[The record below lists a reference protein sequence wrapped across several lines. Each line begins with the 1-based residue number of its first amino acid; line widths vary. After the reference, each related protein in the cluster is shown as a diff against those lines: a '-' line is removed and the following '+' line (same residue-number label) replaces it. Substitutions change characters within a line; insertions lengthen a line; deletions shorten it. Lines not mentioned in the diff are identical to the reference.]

1 MLLSYGADPN
11 LRVFGELG
19 SNLILRP
26 PLAELLAS
34 NENTSEEELQLLLRY
49 GARVV
54 MKTQYRDPD
63 GLLNCLQNVTPA
75 MFTKLIDCAEEFDQ
89 NMIRRNIHLTPEQ
102 KEELLEHASLP
113 PTLRAIC
120 RINFRRILGRRLPE
134 SVPKFFIPVTLRKY
148 LLYER
153 R

>member
-11 LRVFGELG
+11 LRVSGELG

-26 PLAELLAS
+26 PLAELLSS
-34 NENTSEEELQLLLRY
+34 NENIADEELLLLLRY

-63 GLLNCLQNVTPA
+63 GLLNSLLNVTPS
-75 MFTKLIDCAEEFDQ
+75 MFSKLIDCAEEFDQ
-89 NMIRRNIHLTPEQ
+89 NMIRRNIHLTAMQ
-102 KEELLEHASLP
+102 KEEMLQRAASP
-113 PTLRAIC
+113 PTLRAVC
-120 RINFRRILGRRLPE
+120 RSNFRRILGRRLAE

-148 LLYER
+148 LLYEN
-153 R
+153 